1 MRQAGLLE
9 VAVGR
14 VLAFDIQV
22 DRLLLLDLDG
32 EAVFTFKRAVNETAV
47 ANERKIEGIWL
58 VSMPADDDPTY
69 VLQASST
76 QISLCGGATYS
87 YATSPPYAIKLTPTS
102 SGSCKDG
109 ALLQNLPKITYYRKV
124 FERIEFYDAGVEL
137 VLSGVVRP
145 TPAKIT
151 APLQLPQLPAVPTP
165 LPSKGGIKESRYL
178 MLLLQRRDLAR
189 VRVNITSTSFIF
201 KLCNTIEFKYTL
213 SPGKSIKLS
222 NSTNPTM
229 VCKVID
235 ETVYGSILS
244 SAATY
249 DVDEDGSIT
258 L

>member
-1 MRQAGLLE
+1 M
-9 VAVGR
+9 R

-22 DRLLLLDLDG
+22 DSLLLQDLDG
-32 EAVFTFKRAVNETAV
+32 EAVLTFKRAVNETTV
-47 ANERKIEGIWL
+47 ANERKIEGTWL

-69 VLQASST
+69 VLQASPT

-87 YATSPPYAIKLTPTS
+87 YATSPPYNIKLTPTS
-102 SGSCKDG
+102 SGSCKDS
-109 ALLQNLPKITYYRKV
+109 ALLRNLPKIAFYRKV
-124 FERIEFYDAGVEL
+124 LDRIEFYDTTVEL

-151 APLQLPQLPAVPTP
+151 APLQLPPVPTP
-165 LPSKGGIKESRYL
+165 PPSKGGIKESRYL

-201 KLCNTIEFKYTL
+201 KLCNTIEFKYNL
-213 SPGKSIKLS
+213 AAGKSIKLI
-222 NSTNPTM
+222 NSTTPTM

-235 ETVYGSILS
+235 ENVYGSILS

-249 DVDEDGSIT
+249 EVDEDGSIT